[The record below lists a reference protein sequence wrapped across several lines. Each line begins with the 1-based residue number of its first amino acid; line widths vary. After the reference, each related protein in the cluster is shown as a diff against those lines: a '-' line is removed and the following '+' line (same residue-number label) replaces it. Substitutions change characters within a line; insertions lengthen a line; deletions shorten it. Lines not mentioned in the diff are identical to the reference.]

1 MHNFIFLS
9 YYLLFIIITPNGQ
22 LSPNRR
28 HVDMST
34 QIFELDSTRLN
45 EFWTK
50 VSPEE
55 KPLTIFYRDFGG
67 RIDDLASF
75 LVNGHNQ
82 DTPWFV
88 LRSPQVPCPTSAQS
102 NFHNF

>member
-1 MHNFIFLS
+1 MSLMQLLS
-9 YYLLFIIITPNGQ
+9 GIALVSVLFA
-22 LSPNRR
+22 L
-28 HVDMST
+28 V
-34 QIFELDSTRLN
+34 TRLMAWLTSGAKSSTV
-45 EFWTK
+45 FPIDPF